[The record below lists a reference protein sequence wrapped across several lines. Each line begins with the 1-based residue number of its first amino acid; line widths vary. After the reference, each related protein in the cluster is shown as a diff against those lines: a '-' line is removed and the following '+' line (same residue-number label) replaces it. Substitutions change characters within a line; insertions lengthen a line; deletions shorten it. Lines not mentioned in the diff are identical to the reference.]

1 MSQGDRVAAE
11 RFLNERD
18 HAEGRR
24 RGDAE
29 LLYGTYF
36 YIYSWI
42 FFFFLAHSIILFK
55 LARC

>member
-42 FFFFLAHSIILFK
+42 FFFF
-55 LARC
+55 